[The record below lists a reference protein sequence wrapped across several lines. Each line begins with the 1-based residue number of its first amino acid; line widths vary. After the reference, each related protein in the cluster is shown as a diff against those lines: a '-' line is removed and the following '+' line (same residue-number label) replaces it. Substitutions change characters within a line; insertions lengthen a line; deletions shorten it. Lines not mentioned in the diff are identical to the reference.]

1 MCNTEIVC
9 AYTHT
14 WKLIQYYQ
22 GQIIYELQ
30 RLLHQKASIYMI
42 VERNCAWTI
51 HFSDEN
57 RSGAVENYR
66 RE

>member
-1 MCNTEIVC
+1 MD
-9 AYTHT
+9 THT
-14 WKLIQYYQ
+14 ILS
-22 GQIIYELQ
+22 GANNLRTQ